1 MRKAIIVI
9 DMPEHCIECRFNDVG
24 FCQAIHD
31 GGEYIP
37 DDTLESKP
45 NWCPLIEVPNKKEEK
60 QYSENGVSRKRQYR
74 ELIIKRRIKIMQWTN
89 STIETT
95 EYKHMSTSYR
105 ELSATEKADNDC
117 KRIIKEILEH
127 GSLDKNPRPKYS
139 DGTPAHTYSINHVM
153 QTFDISKGE
162 LPLLSLR
169 PIAIKKAIGE
179 ILWIYQDQTSNLDI
193 LRDKYGVTWWD
204 EWSLHHDRL
213 ILAEDAYDEDG
224 KPVKLS
230 LKQPLFK
237 KETIDS
243 RSIGCCYGETV
254 RRHRLIDNLL
264 ENIKK
269 DPDSRRHIIS
279 LWQED
284 DFRHEHGLKP
294 CALFSQYVVR
304 HEEDGDYLDGFMML
318 RSSDYLTAGAIN
330 QCQYIALLM
339 MIAKHTGY
347 KVGKFTNFIVNCQIY
362 DRHID
367 NARTMLNRESVPA
380 NPKIILNPDK
390 TDFYSF
396 TIDDFKIIDYP
407 REEISK
413 NNPQLSFDL
422 GI

>member
-1 MRKAIIVI
+1 M
-9 DMPEHCIECRFNDVG
+9 IEIKN
-24 FCQAIHD
+24 
-31 GGEYIP
+31 E
-37 DDTLESKP
+37 
-45 NWCPLIEVPNKKEEK
+45 
-60 QYSENGVSRKRQYR
+60 R
-74 ELIIKRRIKIMQWTN
+74 ELT
-89 STIETT
+89 
-95 EYKHMSTSYR
+95 
-105 ELSATEKADNDC
+105 ATEKADNDC
-117 KRIIKEILEH
+117 KRIIREILNH
-127 GSLDKNPRPKYS
+127 GSLDKNPRPKYA

-179 ILWIYQDQTSNLDI
+179 ILWIYQDQTSDLNV

-204 EWSLHHDRL
+204 EWSLKDKRIVPIKELFDENGKL
-213 ILAEDAYDEDG
+213 INYSFNE
-224 KPVKLS
+224 
-230 LKQPLFK
+230 PLFK
-237 KETIDS
+237 AEQIDS

-254 RRHRLIDNLL
+254 RRHKLIDNLL

-284 DFRHEHGLKP
+284 DFNNPHGLKP
-294 CALFSQYVVR
+294 CALYSQYLVR

-339 MIAKHTGY
+339 MIARHTGY
-347 KVGKFTNFIVNCQIY
+347 KVGKFTNFIVNCQVY
-362 DRHID
+362 DRHVE
-367 NARTMLNRESVPA
+367 NAKIMLERESVPA

-396 TIDDFKIIDYP
+396 TLDDFKVVDYP

-413 NNPQLSFDL
+413 KNPQLKFDL